1 MIRTLRAI
9 GLATLAA
16 LMVPACGGP
25 GDEEDELTGIV
36 VDPPETLDFGTVYE
50 CTEHHEE
57 VLITNYG
64 PDDEDVTV
72 EIDQLTAQG
81 FVVPNFSAQTTL
93 EAGDD
98 EALAI
103 GIGPP
108 EGSAEVKDATL
119 FIYTPGRSI
128 NIRVT
133 AEVIEGDE
141 CS

>member
-1 MIRTLRAI
+1 MIRTLQAA
-9 GLATLAA
+9 GLAA
-16 LMVPACGGP
+16 LTALLLPACGGP
-25 GDEEDELTGIV
+25 GAEEDELTGIV

-50 CTEHHEE
+50 CTEHHDE

-64 PDDEDVTV
+64 PDDTDVTV

-93 EAGDD
+93 EADD
-98 EALAI
+98 DYALAI
-103 GIGPP
+103 GLGPP
-108 EGSAEVKDATL
+108 EGTAEVKDALL
-119 FIYTPGRSI
+119 FIYTSDRSI